1 MLVQVEQL
9 SLDSPWRFAIVPL
22 TANDLRTGLAHHAAL
37 VEIDGTTVVC
47 MRSFHE
53 EVAADLF
60 FASHYN
66 CDPYAPL
73 AYLEAPVTG
82 QQSLVWWHHAERMAE
97 RSPDEWEA
105 VLQMFRAAMV
115 TLHPQ
120 GTYLRM
126 VFATNDPQTLHTS
139 LAAIIAEGG
148 DHAGVGFDYEA
159 GESHLDILH
168 ESKMRHRLHGG

>member
-1 MLVQVEQL
+1 VIIQVEQL
-9 SLDSPWRFAIVPL
+9 SLEEPWRFAIVPL
-22 TANDLRTGLAHHAAL
+22 TANESREALAAQAEL
-37 VEIDGTTVVC
+37 FEIDGAMVRC

-73 AYLEAPVTG
+73 AHLAAPVAG
-82 QQSLVWWHHAERMAE
+82 RQRLIWWHEAQRMADDAPE
-97 RSPDEWEA
+97 AWEA
-105 VLQMFRAAMV
+105 VLQMFRAAMA

-120 GTYLRM
+120 GSYLRM
-126 VFATNDPQTLHTS
+126 VFPTHDSDTLR
-139 LAAIIAEGG
+139 LALEQALAGAGE
-148 DHAGVGFDYEA
+148 HAGVGFDYEA

-168 ESKMRHRLHGG
+168 ESRMRLRLPCG